1 VSKIFKEATPGSRLL
16 PSRTDKNDAE
26 YQCRI
31 DVGEEIKD
39 KPGYYVYF
47 QVNNLARSEG
57 LNDWL
62 KKNPHENLA
71 TAKINRKAT
80 DEERSE
86 GKRVMSELI
95 DRVKENL

>member
-1 VSKIFKEATPGSRLL
+1 
-16 PSRTDKNDAE
+16 
-26 YQCRI
+26 
-31 DVGEEIKD
+31 VGEEIKSN
-39 KPGYYVYF
+39 PGYYNVYL
-47 QVNNLARSEG
+47 QVNNQARSEG

-86 GKRVMSELI
+86 EGKRVISELI
-95 DRVKENL
+95 DRAKENL